1 MDETRISAENSG
13 RNGALSFPQAAFG
26 FMSRLASGI
35 FSRGQK
41 HVDPLNSDAR
51 DDQVQEITNSVNIDH
66 GNESGTQQPNG
77 TTNDCDIVIPHEDVE
92 EHVETKETDLLEV
105 SEALC
110 SSKPKESD
118 AVSSDADAF
127 TFKRF
132 DIVKDPYD
140 HYYIGANGQSH
151 TGRKWLKKVQ
161 QDWNIL
167 QNNLPDTIYVRVYED
182 RMDLM
187 RAVIIGAYGTPYQD
201 GIYFFDFHLPPD
213 YPNVP
218 PVRYVF
224 IFNKVNFLTY
234 TL

>member
-110 SSKPKESD
+110 SLKPKESD
-118 AVSSDADAF
+118 AVSSDADAS

-140 HYYIGANGQSH
+140 HYYIGANGQVVFLLVLGFSSNFCKLIYSNF
-151 TGRKWLKKVQ
+151 TLYSIMFV
-161 QDWNIL
+161 
-167 QNNLPDTIYVRVYED
+167 DTRSLYS
-182 RMDLM
+182 
-187 RAVIIGAYGTPYQD
+187 
-201 GIYFFDFHLPPD
+201 DF
-213 YPNVP
+213 
-218 PVRYVF
+218 
-224 IFNKVNFLTY
+224 
-234 TL
+234 